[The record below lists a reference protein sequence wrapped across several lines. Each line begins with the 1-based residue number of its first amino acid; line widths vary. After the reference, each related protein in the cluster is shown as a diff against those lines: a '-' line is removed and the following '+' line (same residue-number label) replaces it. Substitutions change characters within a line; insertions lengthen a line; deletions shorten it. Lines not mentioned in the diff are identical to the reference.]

1 MLKTLS
7 TQCDLLCVQFICVC
21 NVAHELVSYK
31 FCAIVMCD
39 SNIYTQQIAS
49 TPIAPYEQS
58 RKITCKNMLLHAE
71 QITPCE
77 RDFRV
82 SSHKAIAIIMQLV

>member
-1 MLKTLS
+1 
-7 TQCDLLCVQFICVC
+7 
-21 NVAHELVSYK
+21 
-31 FCAIVMCD
+31 MCD

-71 QITPCE
+71 QIAPCE

-82 SSHKAIAIIMQLV
+82 SSHKAIAIIMQLVKRFNNFSMHFKVSLDRGM